1 MGYLAEDQRPMNV
14 SKIKALKGQRPVVV
28 VTAYTA
34 PVASIASRH
43 ADILLVGDSL
53 GNVIYGMDTTVAVT
67 MEMMIAHGR
76 AVAQYANYSLVVVD
90 MPFGSFQESKEQA
103 FRNAARLMK
112 ETGCQAVKI
121 EGGIEM
127 AETVAFLTSRGI
139 PVMGHVGLLP
149 QSVNALGGFKVQG
162 RGDAGLEQVLRD
174 ARAIAEAGAF
184 TVVLECVASQVAEP
198 VTSSIAVPTIGIG
211 ASNACD
217 GQVLVIDDLIGLT
230 KNTPKFVKRYAE
242 VAKQIDQA
250 VQAYSQNVIARSF
263 PEDDTHTF
271 S

>member
-1 MGYLAEDQRPMNV
+1 MSV
-14 SKIKALKGQRPVVV
+14 SKIKALKGERPVVM

-34 PVASIASRH
+34 SVASIASRH

-53 GNVIYGMDTTVAVT
+53 GNVIYGMDTTVSVT

-76 AVAQYANYSLVVVD
+76 AVVKHAGYPLVVVD

-103 FRNAARLMK
+103 FRNAARIMK
-112 ETGCQAVKI
+112 ETGCHAVKI

-162 RGDAGLEQVLRD
+162 RGEEGLDQVLRD

-184 TVVLECVASQVAEP
+184 SVVLECVASHVAEP
-198 VTSSIAVPTIGIG
+198 VTANISVPTIGIG

-230 KNTPKFVKRYAE
+230 ENTPKFVKRYAE
-242 VAKQIDQA
+242 VGGQIDQA
-250 VQAYSQNVIARSF
+250 IKAYSDDVIARSF
-263 PEDDTHTF
+263 PEHDTHTF